1 MQAEN
6 ELCLLLCSAG
16 FSGKVFPG
24 VGCLRCHWSQFP
36 SRPEGSLVSPLPQ
49 FHRTRRDG
57 GSEKSRKGRKENT
70 VFQKSQ
76 PAGEERMTLTLPS
89 FSVWG
94 PTSCVF
100 TAASSAAFS
109 QVLVAPYLEPL
120 EGSPFLSSNLHPGG
134 GMNFLDSI
142 SDHLFPG

>member
-1 MQAEN
+1 MP
-6 ELCLLLCSAG
+6 
-16 FSGKVFPG
+16 KMP
-24 VGCLRCHWSQFP
+24 
-36 SRPEGSLVSPLPQ
+36 LVSVSFTSGRESCLTTLPQ
-49 FHRTRRDG
+49 FHQTRRDG
-57 GSEKSRKGRKENT
+57 GSEKSRKGKKENT

-134 GMNFLDSI
+134 GMNFLDYI